1 MRWRCLLLAHL
12 ADLYVSANAGFAPR
26 AVIGALGRLHAFLRS
41 IRIEKSRSYWL
52 QQCPTG
58 KSRMRAM
65 RKLPVVPICRNPT
78 ALPLPPNQR
87 QISPRPALTR
97 GAYRDRH
104 ERWVRDAMDAL
115 ASQDERRYCG
125 LEKSCGPGAPTL
137 ASSLRKVFRRRRWQ
151 KSPVTGESTKETVKT
166 IAQGRPGQ
174 SGEPVVTT
182 LVCFIYFAREAAGA
196 TGTRLSLRPLSFEGH
211 CLAKLGRVA
220 PRECGFVFEIRKPS
234 LRGAKRRSNPFFFAA

>member
-1 MRWRCLLLAHL
+1 VPDGQIAHACHAQIARRANL
-12 ADLYVSANAGFAPR
+12 PQPDGIAVTPKSAADFAASRPHKR
-26 AVIGALGRLHAFLRS
+26 GV
-41 IRIEKSRSYWL
+41 SRSSRTL
-52 QQCPTG
+52 GAGCDGRFSFARRATLLRTG
-58 KSRMRAM
+58 EVVWSWRPDAGV
-65 RKLPVVPICRNPT
+65 KLAEGIPQATV
-78 ALPLPPNQR
+78 A
-87 QISPRPALTR
+87 
-97 GAYRDRH
+97 
-104 ERWVRDAMDAL
+104 
-115 ASQDERRYCG
+115 
-125 LEKSCGPGAPTL
+125 
-137 ASSLRKVFRRRRWQ
+137 